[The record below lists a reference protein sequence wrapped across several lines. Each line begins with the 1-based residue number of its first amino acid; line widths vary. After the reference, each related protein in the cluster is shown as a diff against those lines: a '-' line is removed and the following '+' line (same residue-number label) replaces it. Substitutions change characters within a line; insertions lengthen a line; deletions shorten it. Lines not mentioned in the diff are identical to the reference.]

1 MRRGIP
7 ASIILVLCMTS
18 VVWAQ
23 AADPVTLEKLHE
35 GEQYGRHTRAK
46 ILARKLT
53 SDTQANKV
61 AAVHEAREAYR
72 KALEDLR
79 DSFEEQGN
87 AEGLRRAKAELED
100 LENSRHFTYQYWE
113 DKLPELSAEEPNEK
127 AQELLIEADDLRTA
141 FNPFNRGD
149 RYRKVAELYRQILQ
163 EYPRSQ
169 AVEGAAYGLGNIYSS
184 ASVGEYK
191 RAVRFFELCY
201 LAKPNSKLDP
211 LYAAA
216 EVLCH
221 DLADYQNAARYYY
234 VSSKLSPDEDIRE
247 DSLERLEELQE
258 DGYGR
263 SFTDEPVEDEA
274 DAEEAEEE

>member
-1 MRRGIP
+1 MKRIVP
-7 ASIILVLCMTS
+7 AGVILALCMAS
-18 VVWAQ
+18 AVWAQ
-23 AADPVTLEKLHE
+23 TADPVTLEKLHE

-53 SDTQANKV
+53 SDTQAKEV

-72 KALEDLR
+72 KALEELR

-87 AEGLRRAKAELED
+87 AEGLRRVKAELED

-113 DKLPELSAEEPNEK
+113 DKLPELAAEEPNEK
-127 AQELLIEADDLRTA
+127 ARELLVEADDLRTA

-149 RYRKVAELYRQILQ
+149 RYRKAADLYRRILQ
-163 EYPRSQ
+163 EYPRST
-169 AVEGAAYGLGNIYSS
+169 AVEGAAYGLGEIYSS
-184 ASVGEYK
+184 ASVGEYN

-201 LAKPNSKLDP
+201 IAKPSSELDP

-216 EVLCH
+216 EVLCD

-234 VSSKLSPDEDIRE
+234 MSSKLSPDEDVRE
-247 DSLERLEELQE
+247 DSLDRLKELQE

-263 SFTDEPVEDEA
+263 SFTDEPAEDETG
-274 DAEEAEEE
+274 AEEPDEE